1 MLKDFNFKK
10 KYGQNFL
17 IDKNIIDKLMN
28 SLDSLDNCLVIEIG
42 CGDGRLTCELCK
54 KFDYVIGYE
63 IDLEVKD
70 RLFSRLSC
78 FDNYKIIFD
87 DFLNRDVVNDLSGV
101 SFSNICVVANL
112 PYYVTTAIIE
122 KLISSDIDFSFM
134 NFMVQNEVADR
145 FSADVGTKEY
155 NSLSVFLNY
164 KYDVKKLFVVSKNC
178 FYPIPKV
185 DSAIVCFKKKSN
197 NYNVLNEE
205 FFFKLVRD
213 SFRFKRK
220 TLKNNL
226 LMYDLDI
233 VSSVLNKYNLD
244 LSVRAEQLSIDIFGD
259 ISNALVNGGYYE
271 KEKNK

>member
-17 IDKNIIDKLMN
+17 IDKNIIDKIMN

-78 FDNYKIIFD
+78 FNNYKIIFD

-164 KYDVKKLFVVSKNC
+164 KYDVKKLFVVSKSC
-178 FYPIPKV
+178 FYPVPKV

-244 LSVRAEQLSIDIFGD
+244 LGVRAEQLSIDIFCD

>member
-17 IDKNIIDKLMN
+17 IDKNIIDKIMN

-78 FDNYKIIFD
+78 FCNYKIIFD
-87 DFLNRDVVNDLSGV
+87 DFLNRDVVNDLSSV

-164 KYDVKKLFVVSKNC
+164 KYGVKKLFVVSKSC

-244 LSVRAEQLSIDIFGD
+244 LSVRAEQLSIDIFCD